1 MIRLS
6 QKMFISLLNLGKH
19 RYILKILIF
28 SLLTS
33 SCSYLSQH
41 SSPPLANSSKS
52 KTLTIWW
59 DKGSNI
65 EEDDALIKLIKDWEK
80 RSGNQAKLTFYSNDD
95 LPERTRKAIQSGNP
109 PDIVMGSSAERELIP
124 HLAWEGKLE
133 DVSDVIEPVKNNYS
147 EAALEAVHFYNKS
160 ARKRSYYAVPINQLT
175 IHIHYWRD
183 MLKQVGRS
191 EKDIPTDWD
200 GFWEFWKKVQ
210 TDLKAFNPSQDNKE
224 PIYGL
229 GLPFSAA
236 AADTYYIFE
245 EILEAYNV
253 EIVNSEGVLRLDD
266 PKVRQGIVKSL
277 TWYANLYRQGCV
289 PPNATRWL
297 NPDNN
302 RNLINRKV
310 VMTANTT
317 LSIPAAVRQNPD
329 IYRNK
334 LGTLEFPKKPN
345 GEPMRYLVA
354 VNAAILFANS
364 NNQKEGKEFLAYL
377 AQPETIKTYIKS
389 AGGRYLPVMTP
400 LWKDS
405 FWTNPADPH
414 LSTASKVLMKG
425 QTRPFYFVQNPAYSV
440 VLQENIWGK
449 AISRIVKD
457 GVSPQQAAN
466 EAIAQIKEIFA
477 KWE

>member
-1 MIRLS
+1 
-6 QKMFISLLNLGKH
+6 MFISLSRRRKR

-28 SLLTS
+28 SLIIGG
-33 SCSYLSQH
+33 CSYLSQPKA
-41 SSPPLANSSKS
+41 PPVVNSSEN

-80 RSGNQAKLTFYSNDD
+80 TSGNQAKLAFYSNDK
-95 LPERTRKAIQSGNP
+95 LPERTRRAIQAGNV
-109 PDIVMGSSAERELIP
+109 PDIVMSSSAERELIP
-124 HLAWEGKLE
+124 HLAWEGKLA

-147 EAALEAVHFYNKS
+147 EAALEAVYFYNKS

-183 MLKQVGRS
+183 MLKQVGSRES
-191 EKDIPTDWD
+191 DIPTDWD
-200 GFWEFWKKVQ
+200 GFWKFWQQVQ
-210 TDLKAFNPSQDNKE
+210 DDLKALNPPQDKKE
-224 PIYGL
+224 LIYGL
-229 GLPFSAA
+229 GLPFSVA
-236 AADTYYIFE
+236 AADTYYTFE
-245 EILEAYNV
+245 QILEAYNV
-253 EIVNSEGVLRLDD
+253 EIVNSQGVLRLDE
-266 PKVRQGIVKSL
+266 PSVRQGIIKSL
-277 TWYANLYRQGCV
+277 TWYANLYQQGYV
-289 PPNATRWL
+289 PPNATQWL

-329 IYRNK
+329 LYRNK
-334 LGTLEFPKKPN
+334 VGTLEFPKKPN

-354 VNAAILFANS
+354 VNAAILFTNS
-364 NNQKEGKEFLAYL
+364 NNQKEAKDFLTYL
-377 AQPETIKTYIKS
+377 IQPETIKTYIKS

-400 LWKDS
+400 LWQDS

-414 LSTASKVLMKG
+414 LSIASKVLMKG
-425 QTRPFYFVQNPAYSV
+425 QTRPFYFVQNPAYSL

-449 AISRIVKD
+449 AIARIVKD
-457 GVSPQQAAN
+457 SASPQQAAS

-477 KWE
+477 KWERSGNDN